1 MHTVVARSATI
12 ATIAFAVVGCS
23 DDPVDPGADS
33 LSGAWTMI
41 IDVTVATGVCAG
53 EELEP
58 VDTIQVTLT
67 QQGNSV
73 TISGPFGDSGPQNL
87 NGNLTSGVVSV
98 GGSYPEDGGMT
109 TATHTLTVA
118 PDEQSMSGTEAWSWT
133 GPGGSCPES
142 ASDVDATRN

>member
-1 MHTVVARSATI
+1 
-12 ATIAFAVVGCS
+12 
-23 DDPVDPGADS
+23 
-33 LSGAWTMI
+33 
-41 IDVTVATGVCAG
+41 
-53 EELEP
+53 
-58 VDTIQVTLT
+58 
-67 QQGNSV
+67 V

-98 GGSYPEDGGMT
+98 GGSYPEDGGTT

-142 ASDVDATRN
+142 ASDVDLTRN